1 MKSFKQ
7 FQEESRQ
14 LDEVAPLVAAAGGL
28 AMKGIGAGLA
38 AYSAIDAVKQAR
50 KGNYGRAGLSALG
63 AIPGAGIFRGAKFL
77 SKSDKIA
84 KGVKGLSTVN
94 KFAGP
99 EGRNFAFNALSKTK
113 VAKNKTNKPNTNIAS
128 NKSNTKDAPPD
139 PNRYRDATASLKLSA
154 KKQTA

>member
-14 LDEVAPLVAAAGGL
+14 LDEIAPVVAAAGGL
-28 AMKGIGAGLA
+28 ALKGIGAGLA

-50 KGNYGRAGLSALG
+50 KGKYGRAALSALG
-63 AIPGAGIFRGAKFL
+63 AIPGAGIFKGAKFL

-113 VAKNKTNKPNTNIAS
+113 VAKNKTNKPNTNVA
-128 NKSNTKDAPPD
+128 SNTKDAPPD
-139 PNRYRDATASLKLSA
+139 PNRYIDAVASVKLSA

>member
-1 MKSFKQ
+1 MKTFKQ
-7 FQEESRQ
+7 FNEEARQ
-14 LDEVAPLVAAAGGL
+14 LDEIAPALALAGK
-28 AMKGIGAGLA
+28 AIGAGLA
-38 AYSAIDAVKQAR
+38 VYSAADAVKQAR

-113 VAKNKTNKPNTNIAS
+113 VAKNKTNKPNTNVA
-128 NKSNTKDAPPD
+128 SNTKDAPPD
-139 PNRYRDATASLKLSA
+139 PNRYRDAVASVKLSA